1 VDNCTFFDTAFEA
14 MTGNAPL
21 RWQRRL
27 FAEHL
32 ERDDIPSALDLPT
45 GLGKTSVIV
54 IWLLAL
60 AWQAA
65 NGGVRLP
72 RRLVYVVNRRTVVDQ
87 ATDTAMQLRE
97 KLRTADDGPLGD
109 VRKALRSLCI
119 DPNDDASPLAI
130 STLRGELAD
139 NREWQADPVRPAII
153 VGTVD
158 MIGSRLL
165 FSGYGVS
172 RRMRPFHAGLIGQD
186 TLLVHDEAHLT
197 PAFGKLVRRVA
208 EWQRSQQEPCPLQVL
223 ELSATQ
229 RIEGDGYAPFV
240 LGEQDKLEPEIQ
252 HRLSAAKTLRL
263 SATGDD
269 RTDAIAAMAECALTY
284 ADAQKRIVV
293 YVRSPKD
300 AKKVA
305 DTLVKSVGQ
314 DRVAVLTG
322 TIRGYER
329 DALATST
336 LFDGFRARLDRLPPE
351 QTHYLVATSAGEVGV
366 DLNADDM
373 VCDLTTL
380 DSMIQRLGRVNRL
393 GRGAAVVDVFEP
405 PRKEEEPSDAGDRLA
420 ATKDALRSLRQRDD
434 GHDASPQALR
444 ALAGRIDAFAKMPRI
459 VPLTDILLDGWAMT
473 CIDELPGRPPV
484 ARWLHGIEASPPE
497 LHVAWREEV
506 NDVAG
511 AERGILVT
519 LFDKHPILA
528 RERARGPLRETIAE
542 LKKIAKRLADK
553 NGDQSPLKAILVPA
567 NGDPVGGTLVDLVEN
582 EAQRLSEGTM
592 VLPPDAGGLDE
603 QGMLEAPEAKKE
615 ATCVLDVADT
625 PFPPTLKE
633 SEIEGTNPV
642 VPRVRVLLMWNAREA
657 RWSARRLGWD
667 DDGNLDGAVAEA
679 RNHRDAAARVLKQF
693 QRMVQKALL
702 VLARDEEDNEPIK
715 VLQLLAASRAVDT
728 AQDDPAAA
736 GRPQVLEEH
745 LDWARDEARQ
755 IAQKSVLGRTAPAIA
770 QVIALAAHWHDRGKD
785 RPGWQRAIGHPPP
798 REAKESDWKPWAKSG
813 HRGFD
818 ASACGRYRHEFGS
831 LREGAADST
840 IASHPERDLILH
852 LIAAHHGW
860 ARPHFEPE
868 QWDIADGVTG
878 DENAAVAAEAMRRF
892 ARLQRRFGHWG
903 LAWLEALVRAS
914 DYSATERLAENA
926 IDAKRAF
933 RDEARARHLPRR

>member
-1 VDNCTFFDTAFEA
+1 

-27 FAEHL
+27 FAEHF
-32 ERDDIPSALDLPT
+32 ERNDIPAALDLPT

-97 KLRTADDGPLGD
+97 KLRAADDGPIGD
-109 VRKALRSLCI
+109 VRKVLRSLCI

-172 RRMRPFHAGLIGQD
+172 RRMRPFHAGLLGQD
-186 TLLVHDEAHLT
+186 ALLVHDEAHLT
-197 PAFGKLVRRVA
+197 PAFGSLVRRVA
-208 EWQRSQQEPCPLQVL
+208 QQQRDQRETCPLQVL

-229 RIEGDGYAPFV
+229 RSEADEYAPFM
-240 LGEQDKLEPEIQ
+240 LTEHDKTEPEVER
-252 HRLSAAKTLRL
+252 RLSAAKTLRL
-263 SATGDD
+263 SVTTED
-269 RTDAIAAMAECALTY
+269 RTDAIAAMVECALTY

-305 DTLVKSVGQ
+305 DTLVKNVGK

-322 TIRGYER
+322 IIRGYER
-329 DALATST
+329 DALAASA

-373 VCDLTTL
+373 VCDLSTL

-393 GRGAAVVDVFEP
+393 GRSAAVVDVFEL
-405 PRKEEEPSDAGDRLA
+405 PRKDEETGDGDERLT
-420 ATKDALRSLRQRDD
+420 ATKDALRSLRQCND
-434 GHDASPQALR
+434 GYDASPQALR
-444 ALAGRIDAFAKMPRI
+444 ALAGRMDAFAKMPRV
-459 VPLTDILLDGWAMT
+459 VPLTDILLDEWAMT

-484 ARWLHGIEASPPE
+484 TRWLHGIEASPPE
-497 LHVAWREEV
+497 LYVAWREEV
-506 NDVAG
+506 NEVAG
-511 AERGILVT
+511 AERGVLLT
-519 LFDKHPILA
+519 LLDKHPILA
-528 RERARGPLRETIAE
+528 RERVRGPLRETVAE

-553 NGDQSPLKAILVPA
+553 NGDQLPLQAILLPA
-567 NGDPVGGTLVDLVEN
+567 NGDPVGGTLIDLAED
-582 EAQRLSEGTM
+582 EAQRLSEGTI
-592 VLPPDAGGLDE
+592 VLPPDASGLDE
-603 QGMLEAPEAKKE
+603 RGMLEAPEGKKE
-615 ATCVLDVADT
+615 PTHVLDVADI
-625 PFPPTLKE
+625 PFPPKLKE
-633 SEIEGTNPV
+633 SDVVGTDL
-642 VPRVRVLLMWNAREA
+642 VPRVRVLLKWNAGEA
-657 RWSARRLGWD
+657 RWSARRLGLG
-667 DDGNLDGAVAEA
+667 DDGNLDGAVAGA
-679 RNHRDAAARVLKQF
+679 RNYRDAAGRVLKQF
-693 QRMVQKALL
+693 QSMAQKALL

-715 VLQLLAASRAVDT
+715 ALQLLAASRGTDT

-736 GRPQVLEEH
+736 GRPQALEEH

-755 IAQKSVLGRTAPAIA
+755 IAQKSVLGRTSPIFA

-785 RPGWQRAIGHPPP
+785 RPGWQKAIGHPPP
-798 REAKESDWKPWAKSG
+798 REANDSDWEPWAKSG

-818 ASACGRYRHEFGS
+818 DSACGRYRHEFGS
-831 LREGAADST
+831 LREAAEDST

-868 QWDIADGVTG
+868 QWDIADGVTD

-914 DYSATERLAENA
+914 DYSATERLTENA
-926 IDAKRAF
+926 NDAR
-933 RDEARARHLPRR
+933 ESVS